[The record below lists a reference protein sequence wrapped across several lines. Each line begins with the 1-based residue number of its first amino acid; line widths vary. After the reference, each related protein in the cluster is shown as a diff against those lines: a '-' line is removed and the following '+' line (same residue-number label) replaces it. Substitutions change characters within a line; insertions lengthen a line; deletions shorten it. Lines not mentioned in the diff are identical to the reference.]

1 MEMDI
6 TQYLM
11 TQGPFAVL
19 FCYLLYYVMKTS
31 KEREAKLYGQ
41 IDSQNELL
49 ARFSDKYEIVIDKLD
64 EIQMKIEK

>member
-6 TQYLM
+6 MQYLM

-19 FCYLLYYVMKTS
+19 FCSLLHYVMKTS
-31 KEREAKLYGQ
+31 REREAKLYGQ

>member
-6 TQYLM
+6 MQYLM

-19 FCYLLYYVMKTS
+19 FCSLLYYVMKTS
-31 KEREAKLYGQ
+31 REREAKLYGQ